1 MRDSWLFL
9 YLLLWLLH
17 NSRQSDT
24 FSCRLLFYSANR
36 CHFFNILH
44 NGILA
49 MPSSFFTII
58 KERLR
63 LSSFYHYIII
73 IVQWSVYKDTTNP
86 RMKRSLTAKIV
97 VGQDD
102 HSPNTNIY
110 LAIAE
115 RSAEG
120 EKPLNIVT
128 HVSFSTRVVR
138 QQPQQQRRPQNSQGN
153 YNILDIFIH
162 GATRGLTW
170 VQACPQTPASSCPL
184 LILLFLA
191 GYDDVYI
198 KWRVRHGL
206 DRGRGWESTVDEY
219 T

>member
-63 LSSFYHYIII
+63 LSSFYHHYHYCTVICLQRHHQSTD
-73 IVQWSVYKDTTNP
+73 VV
-86 RMKRSLTAKIV
+86 MKRSLTAKIV

-138 QQPQQQRRPQNSQGN
+138 QQRRPQNSQGN

-198 KWRVRHGL
+198 K
-206 DRGRGWESTVDEY
+206 
-219 T
+219 